1 VQYVEGNILRLEK
14 GLIIHQVNCHG
25 VMSKGASGSIQT
37 KWPRVFEEYV
47 KACEKLSPK
56 GCLGCVQFVDVTSSL
71 VVANSFSQ
79 LDYGD
84 PRVTGEVYTDVDKLV
99 EGGHVDLARR
109 LDGAARRIAGAA
121 HVGFEHEVPAQIE
134 DACEDD
140 YQNRYD
146 ERSLDEGL
154 AALVEI
160 AVLTRLQHIRVAA
173 SNIPLVLAARHV
185 IDNSGHP
192 VDGFLPDGIELTAE
206 THDEQH
212 RSEDDDADED
222 GVLGRSLSARRF
234 ELG

>member
-1 VQYVEGNILRLEK
+1 MQYVEGNILRLEK

-99 EGGHVDLARR
+99 ENIIYSIHSYPMLPAYVPYGIGAGWGGASWPEIEFRISHLNVNVMR
-109 LDGAARRIAGAA
+109 LPKGGAGQGGA
-121 HVGFEHEVPAQIE
+121 
-134 DACEDD
+134 
-140 YQNRYD
+140 
-146 ERSLDEGL
+146 
-154 AALVEI
+154 
-160 AVLTRLQHIRVAA
+160 
-173 SNIPLVLAARHV
+173 
-185 IDNSGHP
+185 
-192 VDGFLPDGIELTAE
+192 
-206 THDEQH
+206 
-212 RSEDDDADED
+212 
-222 GVLGRSLSARRF
+222 
-234 ELG
+234 